1 MQSQN
6 WHDHPSHGSDPGGV
20 RLSGLPG
27 AKEDNL
33 PREKLWLQTKFT
45 ALRGQDPRRIPY
57 DPKVRQGSTTGP
69 WLTMRDP
76 TTIFFSLFGGPQ
88 SLTHTFHG
96 QPKILEFI
104 SWGLF
109 PGAIGHSSGTVHPK
123 IFAKSGH
130 LLSWLLGDAFA
141 HAHLGR
147 ELGGGNLWLFLAE
160 VLKRSRR
167 ERESHMLKWDF
178 DLASFNHPW
187 SIECVSWSAQFADRV
202 LDLLRWCRCG
212 VCSSAWSAQLAIFA
226 GL

>member
-1 MQSQN
+1 MELLRKFLLVI
-6 WHDHPSHGSDPGGV
+6 HDIHGLKCETIWNHPAWTNTQLKLETWSLRLLIYDVGAKPKLTWPSFTWWWPGGV

-57 DPKVRQGSTTGP
+57 DPKARQGSTTGP
-69 WLTMRDP
+69 WLTHGWPCVTQRR
-76 TTIFFSLFGGPQ
+76 FFSHYLEVPEFDPY
-88 SLTHTFHG
+88 L
-96 QPKILEFI
+96 PWPAKILEFI

-147 ELGGGNLWLFLAE
+147 ELGGGNL
-160 VLKRSRR
+160 
-167 ERESHMLKWDF
+167 
-178 DLASFNHPW
+178 
-187 SIECVSWSAQFADRV
+187 
-202 LDLLRWCRCG
+202 
-212 VCSSAWSAQLAIFA
+212 
-226 GL
+226 